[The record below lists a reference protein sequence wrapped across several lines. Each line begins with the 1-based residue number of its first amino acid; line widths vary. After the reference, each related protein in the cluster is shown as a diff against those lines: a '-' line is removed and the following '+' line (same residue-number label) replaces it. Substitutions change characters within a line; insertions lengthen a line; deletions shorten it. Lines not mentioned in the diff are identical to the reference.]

1 MKKEPRPDLLAA
13 QIEKEHEELVLLQ
26 SRLRDA
32 IRKKE
37 IQDAQRLRL
46 SSPPPEGPGDVD
58 AANDRVQ

>member
-1 MKKEPRPDLLAA
+1 MRNVKKELRSDLLAA

-37 IQDAQRLRL
+37 IHDADQRLRHSAVPPAPP
-46 SSPPPEGPGDVD
+46 SSHMSF
-58 AANDRVQ
+58 